1 MAQKAKS
8 QNGKK
13 SQTSSKD
20 KLAEIA
26 EILALMEETHR
37 TKDWVFQQIKAK
49 KLMKLPVKQTM
60 NSFQV
65 LTACPADFI
74 DHLLHVLK
82 GRDIDDLA
90 DISSLTKTYH
100 WFFCDIVAGSNPNLV
115 TKEQVRKII
124 ALNELISR
132 TETFKDRNPD
142 GTVVLP
148 TGDGMAIGFDDSPE
162 KPLRLTLQLHR
173 ALSKYNETKRGKDKV
188 LIRVGIDTGP
198 VYIVKDVL
206 GNDNVWGPGIIMTR
220 RVMDLAGDMNIFASS
235 RIAEDIKN
243 LSPEYKEIMHQ
254 IGDYSIKH
262 GEQLILYNIY
272 GEGFGNKLARRKSKI
287 FKEKQTDED
296 LLGVVSFEFRN
307 IDIEIDVTDPKT
319 MLTHHTWTWDLFN
332 ISKEP
337 RDQVFYYLDGDSP
350 KDFADMNVKVTD
362 PDGNELDILSL
373 SVNKPLHK
381 EFNVRLKKTV
391 PPRRG
396 VRLKLE
402 YDWEEPERNFFYK
415 LATDCK
421 RFTYKFTVPRKT
433 EIKNRALKVDTEMGY
448 KWNISPAPTLR
459 YKGDKTEI
467 VWEGKNLK
475 AHEAYRFDW

>member
-1 MAQKAKS
+1 MALKGKNRPQ
-8 QNGKK
+8 KK
-13 SQTSSKD
+13 SKSDTIAQ
-20 KLAEIA
+20 IA
-26 EILALMEETHR
+26 EILALMEETR
-37 TKDWVFQQIKAK
+37 KTKDWIFQQIKAK

-74 DHLLHVLK
+74 DHLLHLLK

-254 IGDYSIKH
+254 VGDYSIKH
-262 GEQLILYNIY
+262 GEQLILYNVY

-287 FKEKQTDED
+287 FKEKQSDED
-296 LLGVVSFEFRN
+296 LLGVLTFEFRN

-337 RDQVFYYLDGDSP
+337 RDQIFYYLDGDSP

-362 PDGNELDILSL
+362 SEGNELDILSL

-396 VRLKLE
+396 LKGLKLE
-402 YDWEEPERNFFYK
+402 YDWEEPERTFFYK

-421 RFTYKFTVPRKT
+421 RFTYHFTIPRKT

-448 KWNISPAPTLR
+448 KWNISPAPTLK

-467 VWEGKNLK
+467 AWEGKNLK

>member
-1 MAQKAKS
+1 MASKGKIKS
-8 QNGKK
+8 KK
-13 SQTSSKD
+13 TSKGD
-20 KLAEIA
+20 TIAQIA
-26 EILALMEETHR
+26 EILALMEETHK
-37 TKDWVFQQIKAK
+37 TKDWIFQQIKAK
-49 KLMKLPVKQTM
+49 KLMKIPVKQTM

-74 DHLLHVLK
+74 DHLLHLIK

-124 ALNELISR
+124 VLNELISR
-132 TETFKDRNPD
+132 TETFKDRNPN

-243 LSPEYKEIMHQ
+243 LSPEYKEIIHQ

-287 FKEKQTDED
+287 FKEKQSDED
-296 LLGVVSFEFRN
+296 LLGVVSFEFRT
-307 IDIEIDVTDPKT
+307 IDIGLDIMDPKT
-319 MLTHHTWTWDLFN
+319 MLAHHTWVWDILN
-332 ISKEP
+332 ISKENK
-337 RDQVFYYLDGDSP
+337 DQIFYYLDGDSP

-381 EFNVRLKKTV
+381 EFNVRLKKPI

-396 VRLKLE
+396 IKGLKLE
-402 YDWEEPERNFFYK
+402 YDWEEPERTFFYK

-421 RFTYKFTVPRKT
+421 RFTYRFTIPRKT
-433 EIKNRALKVDTEMGY
+433 EIKNRALKIDPEMGY

-467 VWEGKNLK
+467 NWEGKNLK

>member
-1 MAQKAKS
+1 
-8 QNGKK
+8 
-13 SQTSSKD
+13 
-20 KLAEIA
+20 
-26 EILALMEETHR
+26 MEETHK
-37 TKDWVFQQIKAK
+37 TKDWIIQQLKKK
-49 KLMKLPVKQTM
+49 KLKGNIKHSM
-60 NSFQV
+60 NSFQI
-65 LTACPADFI
+65 LSSCPPDFVEG
-74 DHLLHVLK
+74 LLHILK
-82 GRDIDDLA
+82 GGDIDDLG

-100 WFFCDIVAGSNPNLV
+100 WFFCDIVAGSNPTLV
-115 TKEQVRKII
+115 TTEQVRKVIV
-124 ALNELISR
+124 LNELISR
-132 TETFKDRNPD
+132 TETFQQRNPD

-162 KPLRLTLQLHR
+162 KPLRLAIQLHK
-173 ALSKYNETKRGKDKV
+173 ALFKYNEVKRGKAK
-188 LIRVGIDTGP
+188 LLLRVGIDTGP

-206 GNDNVWGPGIIMTR
+206 GNDNVWGPGIIMSR

-235 RIAEDIKN
+235 RIGDDIKN

-272 GEGFGNKLARRKSKI
+272 GEGFGSKLAPRKSKI
-287 FKEKQTDED
+287 FKERITDED
-296 LLGVVSFEFRN
+296 LLGVVSFEFRT
-307 IDIEIDVTDPKT
+307 IDIGVDIIDPKT
-319 MLTHHTWTWDLFN
+319 MLAHHTWIWDVLN
-332 ISKEP
+332 ISKENK
-337 RDQVFYYLDGDSP
+337 DQIFYYLDGDSP

-362 PDGNELDILSL
+362 PDGNELDIISL

-381 EFNVRLKKTV
+381 EFNVKLKKPL

-396 VRLKLE
+396 IKGLKLE

-421 RFTYKFTVPRKT
+421 RFTYRFTIPRKI

-448 KWNISPAPTLR
+448 KWHVSPPPVLR

-467 VWEGKNLK
+467 TWEGKNLK
-475 AHEAYRFDW
+475 AFEAYRFEW